1 MDTRGWLNEREDLK
15 PSIGLPLAIG
25 LGVVGAVLVA
35 WLIWLMFTDLWLFIR
50 VALGAIAGAIGFVV
64 VFLIVGFIYMKIEDF
79 ARVYGGSK
87 KRNFS
92 DEFWDI
98 P

>member
-1 MDTRGWLNEREDLK
+1 MDTRGWLNEKEDLK

-35 WLIWLMFTDLWLFIR
+35 LLIWLMFTDLLLFIK
-50 VALGAIAGAIGFVV
+50 VAFGVISGAIGFVV
-64 VFLIVGFIYMKIEDF
+64 VLLIVDFIYLKIEDF
-79 ARVYGGSK
+79 ARAYGGSK

-92 DEFWDI
+92 DEF
-98 P
+98 

>member
-1 MDTRGWLNEREDLK
+1 MDTQGWLNEKEDLK

-35 WLIWLMFTDLWLFIR
+35 LLIWLMFTDLWLFIK
-50 VALGAIAGAIGFVV
+50 VAFGVISGAIGFVV
-64 VFLIVGFIYMKIEDF
+64 VLLIGDFIYLKIEDF
-79 ARVYGGSK
+79 ARRYGGSK

-92 DEFWDI
+92 DEF
-98 P
+98 

>member
-1 MDTRGWLNEREDLK
+1 MDTRGWLNEKEDLK

-35 WLIWLMFTDLWLFIR
+35 LLIWLMFTDLWLFIR
-50 VALGAIAGAIGFVV
+50 VTLGAIFGAIGFVA

-79 ARVYGGSK
+79 ARRYGGSE
-87 KRNFS
+87 KRNFN